1 VNLIQK
7 SSTILI
13 LFAAALA
20 LALAPQQSISRT
32 SDSAT
37 RPPAA
42 EETPAY
48 HVGPPEGALP
58 ATMTPDNFS
67 DPIIQNAYTVAAGIK
82 KVLYQ
87 QPCYCHCDKSVG
99 HTALLDC
106 FTSVHGSGCGVCLRE
121 DLYSYEQTRKGKT
134 PAQIRDGIIAGEWQK
149 VDVTKYKTPLPTTP
163 PAHKASGR

>member
-1 VNLIQK
+1 MNLIKK
-7 SSTILI
+7 SSALLI

-20 LALAPQQSISRT
+20 LILLPQQSFSGT
-32 SDSAT
+32 PD
-37 RPPAA
+37 PAA
-42 EETPAY
+42 TNVEEIPAY
-48 HVGPPEGALP
+48 HVSPPEGALP
-58 ATMTPDNFS
+58 PTVTPDNFT

-121 DLYSYEQTRKGKT
+121 DLYTYEQTRKGKT
-134 PAQIRDGIIAGEWQK
+134 PAQIRDAIIAGEWQK
-149 VDVTKYKTPLPTTP
+149 VDVNKYKTPLPAAQPT
-163 PAHKASGR
+163 HKGSGR

>member
-1 VNLIQK
+1 M
-7 SSTILI
+7 LI

-20 LALAPQQSISRT
+20 LILAPQRSVSSTINLGST
-32 SDSAT
+32 AA
-37 RPPAA
+37 PPA
-42 EETPAY
+42 EDVPAY

-58 ATMTPDNFS
+58 ATMNPDNFT
-67 DPIIQNAYTVAAGIK
+67 DPIIQNAYTLAAGIK

-121 DLYSYEQTRKGKT
+121 DLYTYEQTRKGKT
-134 PAQIRDGIIAGEWQK
+134 PGQIRDAIIAGEWQK
-149 VDVTKYKTPLPTTP
+149 VDVNKYKTPLPAAQST
-163 PAHKASGR
+163 HKASGR